1 MQREKE
7 HVQQLLFSV
16 NVVDMTLDAPKIS
29 CQSCSLS
36 VTVPGIV
43 TISEKHSNLLQ
54 SRSIIH
60 LVESGLG
67 FAINSAIEFRRVH
80 NCACLQIQHIKFRL
94 VRCVVHDEGCDTFSE
109 KRDVCVGLDKHLE
122 STLYRVVH
130 VVAD

>member
-1 MQREKE
+1 MSYTVTMQRKKE
-7 HVQQLLFSV
+7 HVQQLLFSVNVV

-29 CQSCSLS
+29 CQTCSLFLRLS

-80 NCACLQIQHIKFRL
+80 NCACLQIQHDIIYIPRYL
-94 VRCVVHDEGCDTFSE
+94 VTSA
-109 KRDVCVGLDKHLE
+109 
-122 STLYRVVH
+122 SARVQ
-130 VVAD
+130 DM